1 MKNWI
6 RKYLYPKETLDEIK
20 EFFTNEFNDLF
31 PNKLVKYIILKK

>member
-1 MKNWI
+1 MKI
-6 RKYLYPKETLDEIK
+6 GYGKYLYPKETLDEIK